1 MEEIGE
7 ARTVGEPKPRFRGP
21 LLVVDLDLL
30 ALTII
35 FLDCWFMDNSVSGN
49 ETSEEVTRESLIAI
63 SYSLPDKDPTSELL
77 SEKSPD
83 TGVLP
88 VTPEGLPATPA
99 ERKG

>member
-1 MEEIGE
+1 
-7 ARTVGEPKPRFRGP
+7 
-21 LLVVDLDLL
+21 
-30 ALTII
+30 
-35 FLDCWFMDNSVSGN
+35 MDKSVSGN

-77 SEKSPD
+77 SEKVNGELVGGTDCTGEEKHRSNLISISYTQSPD